1 MKKVI
6 KYWTVCVFIT
16 ALTFSGCNRGTAADG
31 LQPEPAASAHSAAS
45 VSASESAADVEIEIH
60 PAVAEPEQDAE
71 QGYIDRLV

>member
-31 LQPEPAASAHSAAS
+31 LQPEPAVSAHSAAS
-45 VSASESAADVEIEIH
+45 VSASESAADVEIGIH